1 MNLKAFA
8 KANLILKVIGEENK
22 YHLLQMLNVRINVFD
37 EIAINVNKKKTDVLK
52 YENTNLDPNKD
63 DLIIRALNLFR
74 KSFGID
80 EYYDI
85 VVKKE
90 IPIGAGLG
98 GGSCDVGTILR
109 YVASLHNVD
118 IYNERFINEVKLL
131 GADIP
136 YALYLK
142 PCKVSG
148 IGEIIEPVDIKYEKE
163 FICIYP
169 NVMTSTKM
177 IFEYCNNIAKP
188 LNLDIVIKNINKG
201 NLEVL
206 ENDLQDITMS
216 LYKEISHLIKDL
228 SINNIVLMSGSGSS
242 ILVFAKDVDYEYEKC
257 KEKYPNY
264 WIKKVKI
271 IEE

>member
-37 EIAINVNKKKTDVLK
+37 EITINVNKKKTDVLK

-74 KSFGID
+74 KSFDID

-90 IPIGAGLG
+90 IPVGAGLG

-118 IYNERFINEVKLL
+118 IYNEIKSKKANEWDKEFAEKIYDKMKRNKMFITNLGKCTQIDARPIQNSVYEKYLNLL
-131 GADIP
+131 EKEIEIVNPKVIILFGNQVSTVF
-136 YALYLK
+136 LK
-142 PCKVSG
+142 EKTSVSLCR
-148 IGEIIEPVDIKYEKE
+148 KKE
-163 FICIYP
+163 FIKVINGKEYKCYSIFYP
-169 NVMTSTKM
+169 VGNGR
-177 IFEYCNNIAKP
+177 FNIDKSIE
-188 LNLDIVIKNINKG
+188 DILWIED
-201 NLEVL
+201 EVL
-206 ENDLQDITMS
+206 N
-216 LYKEISHLIKDL
+216 
-228 SINNIVLMSGSGSS
+228 
-242 ILVFAKDVDYEYEKC
+242 
-257 KEKYPNY
+257 
-264 WIKKVKI
+264 KKVGSC
-271 IEE
+271 

>member
-74 KSFGID
+74 KSFDID

-148 IGEIIEPVDIKYEKE
+148 IGEIIEPVDIKYGKE

-169 NVMTSTKM
+169 NVMTSTK
-177 IFEYCNNIAKP
+177 
-188 LNLDIVIKNINKG
+188 
-201 NLEVL
+201 
-206 ENDLQDITMS
+206 
-216 LYKEISHLIKDL
+216 
-228 SINNIVLMSGSGSS
+228 
-242 ILVFAKDVDYEYEKC
+242 
-257 KEKYPNY
+257 
-264 WIKKVKI
+264 
-271 IEE
+271 

>member
-8 KANLILKVIGEENK
+8 NANLILKVIGEENK

-74 KSFGID
+74 KSFDID

-118 IYNERFINEVKLL
+118 IYNENDEVNIIEVK
-131 GADIP
+131 ATTSKK
-136 YALYLK
+136 YLELNTGDEMFYK
-142 PCKVSG
+142 DDCLHG
-148 IGEIIEPVDIKYEKE
+148 IVHIQSRTAPMEGLC
-163 FICIYP
+163 F
-169 NVMTSTKM
+169 
-177 IFEYCNNIAKP
+177 F
-188 LNLDIVIKNINKG
+188 
-201 NLEVL
+201 
-206 ENDLQDITMS
+206 
-216 LYKEISHLIKDL
+216 
-228 SINNIVLMSGSGSS
+228 
-242 ILVFAKDVDYEYEKC
+242 
-257 KEKYPNY
+257 
-264 WIKKVKI
+264 
-271 IEE
+271 